1 MKCPKCDY
9 IGFEATDRCRNCGY
23 EFALAAAAPPPA
35 ADLPMRSTEDERL
48 TTDLSLHDTGSDT
61 RRKSGR
67 PIDLDRLIGVPE
79 TPPDLPLFEA
89 EEGSPDPPLVAAPA
103 VPRRPLSVRRAGAE
117 TPPPRAKRPREEPA
131 PAPAALALPLA
142 ESPRA
147 IAAPSVSA
155 AAPRRRAMPIEEV
168 PAEPFTRLMAALLDL
183 GLLLAI
189 DLVTLHY
196 TLRLCDLSWPEWTSL
211 PLLPL
216 FGFFLLLNGGY
227 LMAFTTAG
235 GQTIGKMTF
244 GLRVVGDQDEAVAP
258 LTAAVRAALCMAS
271 VLTLGAGFAPVFAGG
286 RAIEDRFAATRVVK
300 LAA

>member
-23 EFALAAAAPPPA
+23 EFALAPAAPVPA

-48 TTDLSLHDTGSDT
+48 TPDLSLRDAGTDT

-67 PIDLDRLIGVPE
+67 PIDLDRLIGVPD

-89 EEGSPDPPLVAAPA
+89 EEAAPEPPMVTPPA
-103 VPRRPLSVRRAGAE
+103 VPRRPLSVRRAGTE
-117 TPPPRAKRPREEPA
+117 TPPRPKRPREEPA
-131 PAPAALALPLA
+131 LAPDALELPLA
-142 ESPRA
+142 ESARE
-147 IAAPSVSA
+147 IAAPSVAVA
-155 AAPRRRAMPIEEV
+155 APPRRRALPV
-168 PAEPFTRLMAALLDL
+168 ADVAAEPSTRLLAALLDL
-183 GLLLAI
+183 ALLLAI

-196 TLRLCDLSWPEWTSL
+196 TLRLCDLSWSEWTAL

-227 LMAFTTAG
+227 LIAFTTAG

-244 GLRVVGDQDEAVAP
+244 GLRVVGDGHETVPP

-271 VLTLGAGFAPVFAGG
+271 VLSLGAGFAPVFAGG
-286 RAIEDRFAATRVVK
+286 RAIQDRFAATRVVK
-300 LAA
+300 VFV

>member
-1 MKCPKCDY
+1 M
-9 IGFEATDRCRNCGY
+9 
-23 EFALAAAAPPPA
+23 
-35 ADLPMRSTEDERL
+35 ADD
-48 TTDLSLHDTGSDT
+48 
-61 RRKSGR
+61 
-67 PIDLDRLIGVPE
+67 V
-79 TPPDLPLFEA
+79 
-89 EEGSPDPPLVAAPA
+89 
-103 VPRRPLSVRRAGAE
+103 
-117 TPPPRAKRPREEPA
+117 
-131 PAPAALALPLA
+131 
-142 ESPRA
+142 
-147 IAAPSVSA
+147 
-155 AAPRRRAMPIEEV
+155 V
-168 PAEPFTRLMAALLDL
+168 PAELSTRERGCLNVLSPVRP
-183 GLLLAI
+183 I